1 MKIKS
6 TQFKKFKRFT
16 DLEIKEI
23 GEKVKLVV
31 LVGSNGSGKSS
42 VFDGFRLWHS
52 QHDGKGVRYEDEY
65 YHKMGSEKGRNW
77 TNKIQ
82 LNFHTELPTDPTLK
96 KKLFYFRSAY
106 RNQPDFKVDS
116 ITRRTSDL
124 DAPRVKKM
132 IDNDV
137 TVSDNYQRMV
147 SNSIYGLYNQSND
160 NKSVKDLREEYIGEI
175 RNSMKNLFQDI
186 ILGSI
191 GDPLEEGSFYFDK
204 GISKKYP
211 YKNLSGGEK
220 AAFDLLLDLIIKK
233 QAYDN
238 TVYCIDEPE
247 LHMHTKLQGNLLS
260 EIYSLIPENSQLWIA
275 THSIGMMK
283 KAKELYESNPESVV
297 FLDFHEKDFD
307 KKVTIEPSKISRD
320 FWKKVLHT
328 ALDDLSHLIAPKQI
342 VICEGK
348 PEKDNSSKSEFDA
361 SCYRTIFSSKYPDTD
376 FISVGN
382 ADSVKND
389 KLYVGQTIQTISSGT
404 NVIRIIDKDDRSQN
418 EIEQLN
424 DEGIKVLSRRNIE
437 SYLLDD
443 ELLEIFCKKVG
454 QLNKTYDLLNLK
466 WQAIHNSVNN
476 RGNPVDDIKSAAG
489 EIYVGI
495 KRELQL
501 TGVGNDHVAFLKD
514 TMAESITPD
523 TKVYSELEQDIFG

>member
-23 GEKVKLVV
+23 GENVKLVV

-52 QHDGKGVRYEDEY
+52 QHDGRGLRYDTDY
-65 YHKMGSEKGRNW
+65 YHKLGSGKEENW
-77 TNKIQ
+77 TKKIQ
-82 LNFHTELPTDPTLK
+82 LNFHSPLREEPTFK

-116 ITRRTSDL
+116 ITRRSSDL
-124 DAPRVKKM
+124 DAPKIKKM

-137 TVSDNYQRMV
+137 VVSDNYQRMI
-147 SNSIYGLYNQSND
+147 SNSVYGLYDESND
-160 NKSVKDLREEYIGEI
+160 NKTVKDLREEYIGEV
-175 RNSMKNLFQDI
+175 RKSLKNLFKDI
-186 ILGSI
+186 NLESI
-191 GDPLEEGSFYFDK
+191 GDPMEQGSFYFEK
-204 GISKKYP
+204 GTSKKYP

-220 AAFDLLLDLIIKK
+220 AAFDLLLDLIVKK
-233 QAYDN
+233 RAYNN
-238 TVYCIDEPE
+238 TVFCIDEPE
-247 LHMHTKLQGNLLS
+247 LHMHTKLQGNLLK
-260 EIYSLIPENSQLWIA
+260 EVYSLIPENSQLWIA

-283 KAKELYESNPESVV
+283 KAKELYEINPDSVV
-297 FLDFHEKDFD
+297 FLDFHNRNFD
-307 KKVTIEPSKISRD
+307 DKVTIEPSTIGRK
-320 FWKKVLHT
+320 FWKKILYT
-328 ALDDLSHLIAPKQI
+328 AVDDLSHLIAPKQI

-348 PEKDNSSKSEFDA
+348 PEKDNSSQSEFDA
-361 SCYRTIFSSKYPDTD
+361 SCYREIFSSQYPDTD

-389 KLYVGQTIQTISSGT
+389 KLFVGQTVQTISSGT
-404 NVIRIIDKDDRSQN
+404 NVVRVIDKDDRSQQ
-418 EIEQLN
+418 EIEQLF

-443 ELLEIFCKKVG
+443 ELLEKLCENEG
-454 QLNKTYDLLNLK
+454 QLNKTFDLLNIK
-466 WQAIHNSVNN
+466 GQAIANSVN

-489 EIYVGI
+489 DIYVGI

-501 TGVGNDHVAFLKD
+501 TGVGNDHAAFLKD
-514 TMAESITPD
+514 TMAKLLTPD